1 MGDAYN
7 ITPAM
12 RGRPAL
18 WVMAA
23 LLACGA
29 QAQTT
34 GNIDIQASE
43 LTQRGSAA
51 HTLQLDGTWPD
62 SCTPRVDRAVL
73 EDVDLTVH
81 LRTPTD
87 RCVAGITAW
96 QQFFRP
102 EGTHGGFLPRQVY
115 RVFIHVD
122 DSPEVT
128 VFQLLDLSDG
138 DNAVTPENGF
148 WWSVDD
154 PTSRPALAGTGI
166 GIEYQ
171 DGRVATSLL
180 GFNERGEATW
190 YFGSAE
196 LHARSVQLELVA
208 LEGGDDGFST
218 PGSRP
223 HTRAGPQLAIEFHGP
238 AQASAWLMQ
247 ASGANVRLRDIQLSR
262 ASFHEGPPGTAWQG
276 RWVLVATAP
285 DAAPD
290 RAQRLDLQHA
300 STLADD
306 HFILHDGGSDAAL
319 ECRTGNMP
327 DGPPVLCTLLRG
339 QIAVADLDRIGLDRM
354 SGYFSDGSAMMLLR
368 IPE

>member
-7 ITPAM
+7 TKPAM

-18 WVMAA
+18 WAMAM

-29 QAQTT
+29 QAQPA
-34 GNIDIQASE
+34 GDIDIQAST
-43 LTQRGSAA
+43 LAPRGSAA
-51 HTLQLDGTWPD
+51 QTLQLHGTWPD

-73 EDVDLTVH
+73 EGADLTVQ
-81 LRTPTD
+81 LRTPSA
-87 RCVAGITAW
+87 RCVAGDTAW

-102 EGTHGGFLPRQVY
+102 EGTHGGILPRQVY
-115 RVFIHVD
+115 RVSVHVD

-128 VFQLLDLSDG
+128 AFQLLDLSDG
-138 DNAVTPENGF
+138 NNAITPENGF

-154 PTSRPALAGTGI
+154 PDSGPALAGTGI

-171 DGRVATSLL
+171 DGRVAASLL

-196 LHARSVQLELVA
+196 LRDRSVQLELVA
-208 LEGGDDGFST
+208 LEGGDDGFSV

-223 HTRAGPQLAIEFHGP
+223 HTRPGPQLAIEFHGP
-238 AQASAWLMQ
+238 AHASAWLMQ
-247 ASGANVRLRDIQLSR
+247 ASPAGLRLRDVQLSR
-262 ASFHEGPPGTAWQG
+262 ASFHQGAPGAAWQG
-276 RWVLVATAP
+276 RWVLVATAA

-290 RAQRLDLQHA
+290 HAQRLDLQQA
-300 STLADD
+300 SMLADD
-306 HFILHDGGSDAAL
+306 HFILHDMASTTAL
-319 ECRTGNMP
+319 ECRTTLP
-327 DGPPVLCTLLRG
+327 EGPPALCTLLRD
-339 QIAVADLDRIGLDRM
+339 QVAVADLDRIGLDRM

-368 IPE
+368 IPD